1 MNPKE
6 KKITKQTKPTPK
18 PQTFTL
24 TLILENEHGFEKEKT
39 IKIKNGVIGLDA
51 IGNFITKGIVA
62 IKNKKPYVSSR
73 SKKSDY

>member
-1 MNPKE
+1 MK
-6 KKITKQTKPTPK
+6 KQTK

-39 IKIKNGVIGLDA
+39 IKIKNGVVGFDA
-51 IGNFITKGIVA
+51 IENFITKGMVA

-73 SKKSDY
+73 SRNSDY